1 MDALSAAN
9 DEIRRLAQEDG
20 LTGLMNREALLARL
34 DELTAQGH
42 GGRPFTLFMLD
53 LDRFKNVNDSFG
65 HHVGDGLIKV
75 VAQRLQGAV
84 RSGDMVARLG
94 GDEFAVV
101 MPGVASQGAG
111 EKWAGRLLS
120 AINTPTEVMGQLLY
134 PGTSV
139 GGAEYPEQALTG
151 QELLLTADISLNAA
165 KEDGRGTFVA
175 YDPDLA
181 QRIEDEERMAAELRD
196 ALDRDEFRV
205 EYQPKIGLMDGAL
218 AGSEA
223 LIRWEHPTRG
233 RLGPDLFLGVAAE
246 RGLAPAISERVF
258 QRVAADVSFWRREGT
273 DPGPVSVN
281 LHAVDLKSP
290 ERLIDRMEAM
300 AHLGLGRRDIVLEVT
315 EGCVVG
321 RGTDQASKLIARL
334 RKMGYDISLD
344 DFGTGHASLSHLKSL
359 PVNEIKIDKSFVTGL
374 GDSRPDAAIVAAIV
388 ALGRGLGLRI
398 VAEGVETEAHRWRLI
413 ELGVGIGQGFLW
425 SAALPADRFARFARD
440 RRARHVARQDAG

>member
-1 MDALSAAN
+1 MSLRNSLRKPDITFGAWIRRIAGVLARRPNGEDIRSISRASPWGAAVTATNAIVFALANARAPAGPALAIWCMGTVAIALVVLRRSLRVRGLTLTDVSHRAVRRLHVFVLLMALPWIALGGILSAYQSPWERSLGLILLVGMASGGVLMLHRVMSAVVIYCASILFTACAFLLSVDGLAAWPVVVFAALFTSMLFVSAQVAGEMARERDLSMDALSAAN

-53 LDRFKNVNDSFG
+53 LDRFKNVNDSYG

-111 EKWAGRLLS
+111 ERWAGRLLS
-120 AINTPTEVMGQLLY
+120 AINTPAEVMGQLLY

-205 EYQPKIGLMDGAL
+205 EYQPTA
-218 AGSEA
+218 AS
-223 LIRWEHPTRG
+223 RHTRCY
-233 RLGPDLFLGVAAE
+233 
-246 RGLAPAISERVF
+246 S
-258 QRVAADVSFWRREGT
+258 
-273 DPGPVSVN
+273 PV
-281 LHAVDLKSP
+281 
-290 ERLIDRMEAM
+290 R
-300 AHLGLGRRDIVLEVT
+300 T
-315 EGCVVG
+315 
-321 RGTDQASKLIARL
+321 
-334 RKMGYDISLD
+334 
-344 DFGTGHASLSHLKSL
+344 
-359 PVNEIKIDKSFVTGL
+359 
-374 GDSRPDAAIVAAIV
+374 
-388 ALGRGLGLRI
+388 
-398 VAEGVETEAHRWRLI
+398 
-413 ELGVGIGQGFLW
+413 
-425 SAALPADRFARFARD
+425 
-440 RRARHVARQDAG
+440 